1 MAMDSDTLKGDRMK
15 SLTLLWKA
23 VADDFATWCCTS
35 ASRDFEELTRRFEHE
50 GNSFL
55 TITLPDFGK
64 DFERSLSLGKV
75 DPSLFAGWRKK
86 GGLPLFLGGF
96 LDQVFDR
103 ATAAISVNPN
113 VEAIRA
119 IRQLTLMFGKI
130 LLPTSE
136 ERTRNALIGYVNT
149 EKEVRSMD
157 ARRGSLRDFRR
168 VSRTLFGPLIA
179 SLDSDVRDFGLWP
192 KHGPGKTADRISGNQ
207 KYDLRS
213 WPTRLDAMFPFEEYC
228 IYSPRHLAELDNEGL
243 SLIDEVNFQLPG
255 AELPVRVVCV
265 PKTLKTPRIIAIEPT
280 SMMYAQQAVSRSLVN
295 YLETDDL
302 VGGQIGFR
310 DDHINQYLA
319 CVGSRDSSF
328 ATLDLS
334 EASDRVSNQLVRVL
348 FGAGYTSHAIQA
360 CRSQTADVLGLGKY
374 RLSKFAS
381 MGSALTFPIEA
392 MAFLCVIYLAIEKKE
407 QQQTSPA
414 MIHRWRRKVRVFGD
428 DIIVPNDIATD
439 VIKELEAYGFKV
451 NSSKSFWTGMFRES
465 CGAEYYAGE
474 DVTISRVRRL
484 LPTSRR
490 DALEMLSCIA
500 LRNRLYNRGLWS
512 AARWLD
518 DWIGSMIRFYPAVLP
533 TSPVVGRDSFLGY
546 DTERTNADLHR
557 PEVRGYVVSAP
568 SPNSSL
574 DGPPALLKCLLL
586 LGQNQERSD
595 IPCKDPDDSRF
606 WEGRVET
613 NHLERQGRPDAVYL
627 KLRWNTP
634 Y

>member
-103 ATAAISVNPN
+103 ATAAISVDPN

-319 CVGSRDSSF
+319 CVGSRDSSLLRWISAKLPTEF
-328 ATLDLS
+328 LINWSAYSSALDIRLM
-334 EASDRVSNQLVRVL
+334 
-348 FGAGYTSHAIQA
+348 
-360 CRSQTADVLGLGKY
+360 
-374 RLSKFAS
+374 LSKHADRKQLMFLDWAS
-381 MGSALTFPIEA
+381 IA
-392 MAFLCVIYLAIEKKE
+392 
-407 QQQTSPA
+407 SP
-414 MIHRWRRKVRVFGD
+414 
-428 DIIVPNDIATD
+428 
-439 VIKELEAYGFKV
+439 
-451 NSSKSFWTGMFRES
+451 SSHQWAVHLLFR
-465 CGAEYYAGE
+465 
-474 DVTISRVRRL
+474 
-484 LPTSRR
+484 SRR
-490 DALEMLSCIA
+490 WHFYVSFT
-500 LRNRLYNRGLWS
+500 LRLKRKSSSR
-512 AARWLD
+512 R
-518 DWIGSMIRFYPAVLP
+518 
-533 TSPVVGRDSFLGY
+533 
-546 DTERTNADLHR
+546 HR
-557 PEVRGYVVSAP
+557 R
-568 SPNSSL
+568 
-574 DGPPALLKCLLL
+574 
-586 LGQNQERSD
+586 
-595 IPCKDPDDSRF
+595 
-606 WEGRVET
+606 
-613 NHLERQGRPDAVYL
+613 
-627 KLRWNTP
+627 
-634 Y
+634 